1 MYDFVV
7 VYGTEEC
14 HAEFVSSSS
23 VSVSFGDDFEH
34 LDFSVDVFDD
44 DSLTCQS
51 AVKRLLL
58 LRQRVVFALFV
69 RYFAVGVVR
78 RNALITTV
86 RLDLDLRADSITCTI
101 FVKPEVVNATFGL
114 FNT

>member
-7 VYGTEEC
+7 VYGTEEG

-23 VSVSFGDDFEH
+23 VSVAFSDDLEH
-34 LDFSVDVFDD
+34 LDFAVDVFDHNPFA
-44 DSLTCQS
+44 CQS

-58 LRQRVVFALFV
+58 LCQRVVFAFFV
-69 RYFAVGVVR
+69 RYFAVGMVR

-86 RLDLDLRADSITCTI
+86 RLDLHFRADSIACTI
-101 FVKPEVVNATFGL
+101 FVKPEVVNATFCL
-114 FNT
+114 INT